1 MTKFHM
7 VFQLRENGDYKMIL
21 GEGTEKANSLLFLT
35 SKAGII
41 LSYQFN
47 SIVLKYGKLKSC
59 CSEVYL
65 SARIEVLYI
74 VGILPRKFENNKQV
88 LPYMGSYL

>member
-1 MTKFHM
+1 M
-7 VFQLRENGDYKMIL
+7 VFQLREHGYYKMIF

-65 SARIEVLYI
+65 RD
-74 VGILPRKFENNKQV
+74 RKSV
-88 LPYMGSYL
+88 V